1 MRRVPIWPVIP
12 AAVNACLGGRTVLAP
27 ASDVRPRPST
37 YTPKRVFLPGASGA
51 PRMVAMPSLS
61 RTSRRVRTT
70 VVGVCLAATAGVNGL
85 VAGLVAGPIAGP
97 IDGPIA
103 SPAAEPGETGIEG
116 PGLADRDRSL
126 AAASAAEKG
135 WFGLARH
142 LWQKSD
148 QQAAS
153 KDTGGTAS
161 LPTARGFAEQIARLD
176 AAEQDALRWTAA
188 RAAAAGERWSATLY
202 EPRWHVHSADAVRP
216 APLTI
221 AAGLVLWNSGREI
234 HAVTIAAGRPA
245 WQSLGQPPANARDT
259 LLFPRGAAPA
269 QTAPAQ
275 TAAAQTV
282 PVPSAVV
289 VTAGKR
295 AYAMLQ
301 RRGGSVLVCLD
312 LSAGAEGR
320 LAWVAEAAG
329 LTETEGREPSAGRV
343 SSAATLVFDGEPTA
357 DHELCLVVTRRDTP
371 QGDLSLAAFDA
382 RDGSL
387 RWLRPVGSALAR
399 DGVDHAR
406 GHRQAGFAE
415 DRILLATHAGSIHAF
430 DRDGTPAWRTEIP
443 SAPDKPETASAEMPP
458 SVQPPVP
465 PRLVR
470 DRVLVS
476 PRDSR
481 GVVALDARSGAIV
494 WRWMPEGDGSVAQLV
509 GVAGDGVVVATRS
522 RTGTAG
528 LVRLACG
535 DGQPTAQ
542 YSGGAGL
549 CEAAGA
555 SILTDRTIFWPVRP
569 VPSGPQAATETHA
582 PTAPRR
588 VEILDAATLQPRR
601 PPVECLPG
609 NDLQNAMQD
618 NMLLAAGLGCLV
630 IATPGVTTCLQATPP
645 QNP

>member
-1 MRRVPIWPVIP
+1 
-12 AAVNACLGGRTVLAP
+12 
-27 ASDVRPRPST
+27 
-37 YTPKRVFLPGASGA
+37 
-51 PRMVAMPSLS
+51 MVAMPSLS
-61 RTSRRVRTT
+61 RTSRFVHTT
-70 VVGVCLAATAGVNGL
+70 VVGVCLVATALANDP
-85 VAGLVAGPIAGP
+85 VASPIA
-97 IDGPIA
+97 A
-103 SPAAEPGETGIEG
+103 QAAEPGRAGIESRA
-116 PGLADRDRSL
+116 PADRDRSI
-126 AAASAAEKG
+126 AAAWAAEQG

-142 LWQKSD
+142 LWQGSD
-148 QQAAS
+148 EQAAS

-161 LPTARGFAEQIARLD
+161 LPNAPGFAERIARLD
-176 AAEQDALRWTAA
+176 AAEQDALRWTAV
-188 RAAAAGERWSATLY
+188 RAAAAGERWSAALY
-202 EPRWHVHSADAVRP
+202 EPRWHVHSADTVRP

-245 WQSLGQPPANARDT
+245 WQFTGQFTGQPSWQPTANARDT
-259 LLFPRGAAPA
+259 LLFPRGAA
-269 QTAPAQ
+269 
-275 TAAAQTV
+275 AAQTPAAQTPAAQTPAAQTPAAQTPAGQAV
-282 PVPSAVV
+282 TVPSAVLATV
-289 VTAGKR
+289 GNR

-301 RRGGSVLVCLD
+301 RGGGSLLACLD

-329 LTETEGREPSAGRV
+329 LAETEGLEPFAGRA
-343 SSAATLVFDGEPTA
+343 SSAATLIFDGQPTA
-357 DHELCLVVTRRDTP
+357 DHELCLIVMRRDTP
-371 QGDLSLAAFDA
+371 QADLSLAAFDA

-387 RWLRPVGSALAR
+387 RWLRSVGSALAR

-443 SAPDKPETASAEMPP
+443 SAADGPGPASAAMPP
-458 SVQPPVP
+458 AAP

-470 DRVLVS
+470 DRVLVL
-476 PRDSR
+476 PQDSR
-481 GVVALDARSGAIV
+481 GVVALEARSGGIV
-494 WRWMPEGDGSVAQLV
+494 WQWMPEGDGSVAQLI
-509 GVAGDGVVVATRS
+509 GVAGDGVAGVGLVVATRS

-528 LVRLACG
+528 LVRLACD
-535 DGQPTAQ
+535 DGQPTAR

-555 SILTDRTIFWPVRP
+555 SVLTDRTIFWPVRP
-569 VPSGPQAATETHA
+569 VPSGPRTATETHA
-582 PTAPRR
+582 PTAPTL

-609 NDLQNAMQD
+609 NAIQD
-618 NMLLAAGLGCLV
+618 DIQDDIQLAAGHGCLV

-645 QNP
+645 QTP

>member
-1 MRRVPIWPVIP
+1 
-12 AAVNACLGGRTVLAP
+12 
-27 ASDVRPRPST
+27 
-37 YTPKRVFLPGASGA
+37 
-51 PRMVAMPSLS
+51 MVAMPSLS
-61 RTSRRVRTT
+61 RTSRPVRTT
-70 VVGVCLAATAGVNGL
+70 VIGACLAATGLVNGP
-85 VAGLVAGPIAGP
+85 VASPIA
-97 IDGPIA
+97 A
-103 SPAAEPGETGIEG
+103 PAAEPGRAGIEARA
-116 PGLADRDRSL
+116 PADRDRSI
-126 AAASAAEKG
+126 AAACAAEQG

-142 LWQKSD
+142 LWQGSD
-148 QQAAS
+148 QQAAA

-161 LPTARGFAEQIARLD
+161 LPNAPGFAEQIARLD

-188 RAAAAGERWSATLY
+188 RAAAAGERWSAALY
-202 EPRWHVHSADAVRP
+202 EPRWHVHTADAVHP

-245 WQSLGQPPANARDT
+245 WQFTGQPSWQPAANARDT
-259 LLFPRGAAPA
+259 LLFPRGAA
-269 QTAPAQ
+269 
-275 TAAAQTV
+275 AAQTPAAQTPPGQAV
-282 PVPSAVV
+282 TVPSAVLATV
-289 VTAGKR
+289 GNR
-295 AYAMLQ
+295 AYAMLE
-301 RRGGSVLVCLD
+301 RGGGSLLACLD

-329 LTETEGREPSAGRV
+329 LAETEGLEPFAGRA
-343 SSAATLVFDGEPTA
+343 SSAATMLFDGQPTA

-371 QGDLSLAAFDA
+371 QADLSLAAFDA

-443 SAPDKPETASAEMPP
+443 SAADDPGPALAAMPP
-458 SVQPPVP
+458 AAP

-470 DRVLVS
+470 DRVLVLT
-476 PRDSR
+476 RESR
-481 GVVALDARSGAIV
+481 GVVALEARSGGIA
-494 WRWMPEGDGSVAQLV
+494 WQWMPENGGSVAQLFV
-509 GVAGDGVVVATRS
+509 VAGDGLTGAGVAGDGVVVATRS

-528 LVRLACG
+528 LVRLACD
-535 DGQPTAQ
+535 DGQPTAE
-542 YSGGAGL
+542 YLGGAGL

-555 SILTDRTIFWPVRP
+555 SILTDQTIFWPVRP
-569 VPSGPQAATETHA
+569 VPSGPRTATETPP
-582 PTAPRR
+582 PTPPTL
-588 VEILDAATLQPRR
+588 VEILDATTLQPRR

-609 NDLQNAMQD
+609 DAIQD
-618 NMLLAAGLGCLV
+618 DIQLAAGLGCLV
-630 IATPGVTTCLQATPP
+630 IAAPGVTTCLQATPP